1 MVRYM
6 SHNQKRDL
14 KGEKVVGGGARHRK
28 SLRGKGPTPK
38 AEDRVYHVA
47 HKRKLEREKR
57 DQANPRAAARRR
69 VEKLHRENKGEDYV
83 FGRNPVL
90 EALRGDVPALTLY
103 IASHINKDDRV
114 REILTIATKK
124 GLPILEADRYEID
137 DLAYG
142 KAHQGVIL
150 ATKPFDYA
158 DLSQLVETAKKQA
171 EFTGRAPLFVA
182 LDGVTDPQN
191 VGAVIR
197 SAAAFNAT
205 GIILPQR
212 RSAGVNATAWKV
224 SAGQAARLPVSRE
237 TNLNRTFDDLKEQG
251 FYVVGL
257 DGGGTAE
264 VGKTGFESDPLVIVL
279 GSEGSGLNRLTR
291 EKCDVIA
298 GIPINPQVESLNA
311 SVAAGIS
318 LYAVDQARRAA
329 HANQTGQAAE

>member
-1 MVRYM
+1 M

-14 KGEKVVGGGARHRK
+14 KGKPVIGGGSRHRK

-57 DQANPRAAARRR
+57 EQADPRAAARRR
-69 VEKLHRENKGEDYV
+69 VEKLRRTHDRDENLV

-90 EALRGDVPALTLY
+90 EALRGNVPSTTLY
-103 IASHINKDDRV
+103 IAENIDKDRRV
-114 REILTIATKK
+114 DEILEIAQKK
-124 GLPILEADRYEID
+124 GLPILEAGRYEID

-150 ATKPFDYA
+150 ATKPFAYA
-158 DLSQLVETAKKQA
+158 DYGQLVDQA
-171 EFTGRAPLFVA
+171 LEHGEAIGRKPLFVA

-197 SAAAFNAT
+197 SAAAFNAS
-205 GIILPQR
+205 GILLPER
-212 RSAGVNATAWKV
+212 RSAGVNAAAWKV
-224 SAGQAARLPVSRE
+224 SAGQAARMPVARV
-237 TNLNRTFDDLKEQG
+237 TNLNRTLDDLKQRG

-257 DGGGTAE
+257 DGGGTAT
-264 VGKTGFESDPLVIVL
+264 VGSTGFENDPLVVVL
-279 GSEGSGLNRLTR
+279 GSEGFGLNRLTR

-298 GIPINPQVESLNA
+298 GIPINPDVESLNA

-329 HANQTGQAAE
+329 RKATEG

>member
-1 MVRYM
+1 M

-14 KGEKVVGGGARHRK
+14 KGKKVVGGGARHRGA
-28 SLRGKGPTPK
+28 LRGKGPTPK

-57 DQANPRAAARRR
+57 EQADPRLAAKRR
-69 VEKLHRENKGEDYV
+69 VDKIRRQGKDENLV
-83 FGRNPVL
+83 IGRNPVL
-90 EALRGDVPALTLY
+90 EALRGHVPATTLY
-103 IASHINKDDRV
+103 VAAHIDKDDRV
-114 REILTIATKK
+114 REILDIAVKK
-124 GLPILEADRYEID
+124 GLPVLEADRYEID
-137 DLAYG
+137 DLAHG
-142 KAHQGVIL
+142 KAHQGVVL

-158 DLSQLVETAKKQA
+158 DLSELVEAAGKRA
-171 EFTGRAPLFVA
+171 EFTGRKPLFVA

-205 GIILPQR
+205 GIILPER
-212 RSAGVNATAWKV
+212 RSAGVNAAAWKV
-224 SAGQAARLPVSRE
+224 SAGQAARLPVARV
-237 TNLNRTFDDLKEQG
+237 TNLNRTLDDLKQQDY
-251 FYVVGL
+251 YVVGL

-279 GSEGSGLNRLTR
+279 GSEGSGLDRLTR

-298 GIPINPQVESLNA
+298 GIPISPDVESLNA

-329 HANQTGQAAE
+329 SAAARTATAD